1 MVIVGAGPPNSEV
14 EDDGVGAGAPN
25 APKIDVPG
33 VVVVDPKIPP
43 PGDGAG
49 EIFHYYSVLGP
60 REYQTGLL
68 CLLDYLTQ
76 RCC

>member
-1 MVIVGAGPPNSEV
+1 MVIAGAGPPNSEV

-43 PGDGAG
+43 PEDGAG
-49 EIFHYYSVLGP
+49 APNIPLLLGAGAEGVP
-60 REYQTGLL
+60 NRLVVPP
-68 CLLDYLTQ
+68 
-76 RCC
+76 